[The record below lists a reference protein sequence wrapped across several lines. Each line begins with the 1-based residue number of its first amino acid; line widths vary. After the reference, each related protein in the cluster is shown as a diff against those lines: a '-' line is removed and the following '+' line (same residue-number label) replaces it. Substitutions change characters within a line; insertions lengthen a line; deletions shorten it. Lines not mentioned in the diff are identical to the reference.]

1 MVFRA
6 VHRPS
11 IHAKQSACSSH
22 TGKVSGRI
30 LAGEAHQYNGFDDSP
45 VATAEYTD
53 FAVDS
58 QGVDLRLPPCSVA
71 ALTLA

>member
-1 MVFRA
+1 MTEEASVRVVA
-6 VHRPS
+6 P
-11 IHAKQSACSSH
+11 H